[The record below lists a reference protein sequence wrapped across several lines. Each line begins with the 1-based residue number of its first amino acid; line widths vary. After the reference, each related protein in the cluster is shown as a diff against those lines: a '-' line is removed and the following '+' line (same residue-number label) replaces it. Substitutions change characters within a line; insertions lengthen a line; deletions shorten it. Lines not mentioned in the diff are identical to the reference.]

1 MQTTLVNTVTARV
14 PPTAMTGPTTRSK
27 LRASTKNNNIFF
39 CLSVLP
45 YKIHMEQRHF
55 EIKIKIK

>member
-1 MQTTLVNTVTARV
+1 MQTTLVNTVTTRV

-39 CLSVLP
+39 LFVCTA
-45 YKIHMEQRHF
+45 I
-55 EIKIKIK
+55 